1 VDLARFMTMSDV
13 ARWLDLSWDTIK
25 TVVETRL
32 EKDYRRIGYRH
43 VRHIAIDEIYL
54 GKTHKYV
61 TLVVDLDD
69 GRIIWVGEGRGGD
82 ALREFWRRFKQS
94 GGRLRAVAMD
104 MSGAYAASVRGH
116 APHAILTFDRF
127 HVVKLMNER
136 LDDLRRELVR
146 ETGGEA
152 GKAIKG
158 LRWLLL
164 HRKDNLEEDAAKR
177 LERSLR
183 LNEPLQCA
191 YLLKEELGLLWMQPD
206 GRSAWAFLR
215 EWAAKAKASG
225 IRQLRAMPK
234 ASWLTTRPGSP
245 AGKWRA
251 SIEKSVASSP
261 APSASAT
268 RISSSFAST
277 LFMKPSSSLLAD
289 DSTFRKKQN
298 FGDLRMERHDWFQL
312 RRSCPDP
319 LV

>member
-1 VDLARFMTMSDV
+1 MDLARFMTMSDV

-61 TLVVDLDD
+61 TLVVDLDN

-136 LDDLRRELVR
+136 LDDLRRELLR

-225 IRQLRAMPK
+225 IRQLRAMADTLLRHAK
-234 ASWLTTRPGSP
+234 GILAYYKTGLTS
-245 AGKWRA
+245 GKMEGINRK
-251 SIEKSVASSP
+251 IRGLLSS
-261 APSASAT
+261 A
-268 RISSSFAST
+268 FG
-277 LFMKPSSSLLAD
+277 
-289 DSTFRKKQN
+289 FRDQDFLK
-298 FGDLRMERHDWFQL
+298 LRLYALHEAKFKF
-312 RRSCPDP
+312 
-319 LV
+319 VG

>member
-1 VDLARFMTMSDV
+1 MTMSDV
-13 ARWLDLSWDTIK
+13 AGWLDLSWDTIK

-61 TLVVDLDD
+61 TLVVDLDN

-225 IRQLRAMPK
+225 IRQLRAMADTLLRHAK
-234 ASWLTTRPGSP
+234 GILAYYKTGLTS
-245 AGKWRA
+245 GKMEGINRK
-251 SIEKSVASSP
+251 IRGLLSS
-261 APSASAT
+261 A
-268 RISSSFAST
+268 FG
-277 LFMKPSSSLLAD
+277 
-289 DSTFRKKQN
+289 FRDQDFLK
-298 FGDLRMERHDWFQL
+298 LRLYALHEAKFKF
-312 RRSCPDP
+312 
-319 LV
+319 VG

>member
-1 VDLARFMTMSDV
+1 MSDV
-13 ARWLDLSWDTIK
+13 AGWLDLSWNTIK
-25 TVVETRL
+25 TVVEARL
-32 EKDYRRIGYRH
+32 EKDYRRIRYRH

-61 TLVVDLDD
+61 TLVMDLDS
-69 GRIIWVGEGRGGD
+69 GRIIWVGQGRGGE
-82 ALREFWRRFKQS
+82 ALREFWRRFKLS

-116 APHAILTFDRF
+116 APRAILTFDRF

-177 LERSLR
+177 LERSLH

-191 YLLKEELGLLWMQPD
+191 YLLKEELGLLWIQPD
-206 GRSAWAFLR
+206 GRKAWAFLR
-215 EWAAKAKASG
+215 DWVAKARASG
-225 IRQLRAMPK
+225 IRQLRAMADTLLRHAK
-234 ASWLTTRPGSP
+234 GILAYYKTGLTS
-245 AGKWRA
+245 GKMEGINRK
-251 SIEKSVASSP
+251 IRGLLC
-261 APSASAT
+261 SA
-268 RISSSFAST
+268 FG
-277 LFMKPSSSLLAD
+277 
-289 DSTFRKKQN
+289 FRDQDFLK
-298 FGDLRMERHDWFQL
+298 LRLYALHESKFKF
-312 RRSCPDP
+312 
-319 LV
+319 VG